1 MPRAAQ
7 RPPSPSPGGSR
18 PPRKRFVLTAMGCA
32 GGMIMLDQT
41 VVAVALDP
49 MSRSLGLTTWVMH
62 RVVLVYVL
70 ALSAFAPVG
79 GMAARRFGLLATFRC
94 GIVLFAVASGACG
107 LAPDGDFAGPFLLL
121 MRVFQGMGAGLMIPV
136 ATTVITNVYEEHERG
151 RALAV
156 YAGLAQVFFSLGPVV
171 GAVLTQYLGWR
182 SVFPVNVPVA
192 VAALWLAARARVAD
206 ERGRGG
212 LGVLQPVVVSAS
224 VAAVVLALYQC
235 GVWGLADPRTP
246 AALTAG
252 TLALALAVRLVLRS
266 REPLVNLRLL
276 RIRPYAVATGLTFL
290 VQGPQLIVM
299 VHGTLFLRQA
309 MHLPPLTTGLALLP
323 LVGALTTGTF
333 LSGHLL
339 DRYRSIRVP
348 VLLGLTAATL
358 GAVLWTLAL
367 PQRGYLWQ
375 VPGMVLAGIGMGM
388 PVPALSAEL
397 MRAVPR
403 RDRADASVLRQTLR
417 QLGGAFGLALA
428 GALVLAANDDTADA
442 EGIVTATATPAA
454 FATATAFLTAAL
466 LCAALL
472 LPGGSPTRAGTAE
485 GGGVPL
491 AQDPSG

>member
-1 MPRAAQ
+1 MPEAA
-7 RPPSPSPGGSR
+7 RLPASPPPGGSR
-18 PPRKRFVLTAMGCA
+18 PLRKRFVLTAMGCA
-32 GGMIMLDQT
+32 GGLIMLDQT
-41 VVAVALDP
+41 VVAVALGP
-49 MSRSLGLTTWVMH
+49 MARSLGLTTWVMH

-79 GMAARRFGLLATFRC
+79 GMAARRFGLLGTFRC

-107 LAPDGDFAGPFLLL
+107 LTPAGDAAAPFLLL
-121 MRVFQGMGAGLMIPV
+121 MRALQGVGAGLMIPV

-182 SVFPVNVPVA
+182 SVFPAGVPVA
-192 VAALWLAARARVAD
+192 AAALWLAARAGVEE
-206 ERGRGG
+206 ERGRGA
-212 LGVLQPVVVSAS
+212 LTVVQPVAVIAS
-224 VAAVVLALYQC
+224 VGAVVLALYQC
-235 GVWGLADPRTP
+235 GIWGLADPRTP

-252 TLALALAVRLVLRS
+252 AAALVLAVRLVLRS

-276 RIRPYAVATGLTFL
+276 RIRPYAVATALTFL
-290 VQGPQLIVM
+290 VQGPQLIVL

-339 DRYRSIRVP
+339 DRHRSIRVP

-358 GAVLWTLAL
+358 GAALWTAAL
-367 PQRGYLWQ
+367 PSRAYLWQ

-397 MRAVPR
+397 MRAVPQH
-403 RDRADASVLRQTLR
+403 DRADASVLRQTLR
-417 QLGGAFGLALA
+417 QLGGAVGLALA

-442 EGIVTATATPAA
+442 AGIVTATATPVA
-454 FATATAFLTAAL
+454 FVTADAFLLAAL
-466 LCAALL
+466 LSATALL
-472 LPGGSPTRAGTAE
+472 PVRAPAKAAPAGHGPAHRR
-485 GGGVPL
+485 P
-491 AQDPSG
+491 